1 VSASRTRLRQSPAHA
16 STGADTPSPAYAQA
30 SAAFAEALAA
40 MAAPGAARGAGPA
53 AAAAVGPPPP
63 AGPAA
68 AGLPAAPK
76 AEVCAASPPPR
87 IADALAAAPRLP
99 QSPGLSLMQ
108 ALAALAPSAQPAL
121 ATPPQ
126 RPPPPPLRAQGSS
139 PAPRPDAPLAPPAP
153 GAAGGGLFSDALLE
167 GVVQR
172 HLAQRG
178 VPPLYLPGLLGTGG
192 APPPPGAS
200 PPPPP
205 VAPAPPRPAAAGGSL
220 PAHLSGLLAWPARA
234 APGRGCTAGAPDAC
248 GPGTRL
254 GLVAGGAAPLAAR
267 SASAPH
273 WLDALAAGAPL
284 PAWRA

>member
-1 VSASRTRLRQSPAHA
+1 
-16 STGADTPSPAYAQA
+16 
-30 SAAFAEALAA
+30 
-40 MAAPGAARGAGPA
+40 MAAPGGARGAGPA
-53 AAAAVGPPPP
+53 AAAAAGPPPP
-63 AGPAA
+63 AAP
-68 AGLPAAPK
+68 PAAPK
-76 AEVCAASPPPR
+76 AEGRAASPPPR
-87 IADALAAAPRLP
+87 IADALAAAPRP
-99 QSPGLSLMQ
+99 PHAPGLSLMQ

-139 PAPRPDAPLAPPAP
+139 PAPRAAAPPAPPAP

-178 VPPLYLPGLLGTGG
+178 VPPLCLPGLLRAGPPAAPAGGGGG
-192 APPPPGAS
+192 APPAAPA
-200 PPPPP
+200 PP

-220 PAHLSGLLAWPARA
+220 PTDLSGLRAWPARA
-234 APGRGCTAGAPDAC
+234 PPGRGCTAGAPGAC
-248 GPGTRL
+248 GPGTPL